1 MSKTSAGYMQID
13 HRNSPGMPQE
23 YCERFGL
30 PVGKGSMVEM
40 DVLQCGHCTQP
51 LLRNPWRTRERA
63 WCMLCD
69 SYLCDSCDGIR
80 REPDY
85 VHITWRVVIQLVRSG
100 EARLLEG
107 STHGRP
113 KLLFLKKGDHS
124 DG

>member
-1 MSKTSAGYMQID
+1 MSKTSAGYMLID

-63 WCMLCD
+63 WCMFCD

-85 VHITWRVVIQLVRSG
+85 QHITWRVVIQLVRSG
-100 EARLLEG
+100 EAQLLEG

-113 KLLFLKKGDHS
+113 KLLFLK
-124 DG
+124 

>member
-40 DVLQCGHCTQP
+40 DVLQCGHCTQL
-51 LLRNPWRTRERA
+51 LLRNPWRNRERA
-63 WCMLCD
+63 WCMFCD

-85 VHITWRVVIQLVRSG
+85 QHITWRVVIQLVRSG
-100 EARLLEG
+100 EAQLLEG

-113 KLLFLKKGDHS
+113 KLLFLK
-124 DG
+124 